1 MSTLAGAVGLDVADW
16 WEVSAE
22 GYLRHVPKARILAA
36 VEQAAMP
43 AEAATLG
50 KLKKDA
56 LVAKAETLLA
66 GTRWLQLFS
75 SGMGDEAT
83 KRRAATLGG
92 RIRGLPRGASPEAA
106 RRSGLEGTSSSMSS
120 SPTWRWSSATGSGRR

>member
-16 WEVSAE
+16 WEASAE

-66 GTRWLQLFS
+66 GTRWLQLVS
-75 SGMGDEAT
+75 SGLGT
-83 KRRAATLGG
+83 KRRSG
-92 RIRGLPRGASPEAA
+92 A
-106 RRSGLEGTSSSMSS
+106 RRPLVAAFEVCPEGHHLRQHGARV
-120 SPTWRWSSATGSGRR
+120 WKGRRRPCPRA